1 MKSGMR
7 ESLKGCL
14 KDMKS
19 SLRHKRAKAYAG
31 DESEEEEEMEHG
43 SAKLAER
50 SADGSS
56 GDSPSRIKGGAGEGK
71 GQKELG
77 RKVAEAEASAHEDME
92 DGEDDEDWREEAR
105 DFMKNRRAPKVKKA
119 VNVLMVSKS
128 KGPAKGK
135 KG

>member
-19 SLRHKRAKAYAG
+19 SLRHKRAMAYAG
-31 DESEEEEEMEHG
+31 EESEEEEEMEHG
-43 SAKLAER
+43 SAKLAK
-50 SADGSS
+50 GSS
-56 GDSPSRIKGGAGEGK
+56 DGDSRDGASGIKRGIGEGK
-71 GQKELG
+71 GEKSLG
-77 RKVAEAEASAHEDME
+77 AKVAEAEASAHEDME
-92 DGEDDEDWREEAR
+92 DGEDEEDWREEAR

-119 VNVLMVSKS
+119 VNVLMVAKS